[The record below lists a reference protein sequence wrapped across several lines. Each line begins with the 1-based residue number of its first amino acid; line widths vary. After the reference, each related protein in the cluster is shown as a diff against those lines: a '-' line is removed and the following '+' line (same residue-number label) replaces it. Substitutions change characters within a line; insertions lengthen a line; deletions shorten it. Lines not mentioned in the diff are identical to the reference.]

1 NWSNGEVADDLERTL
16 RFWLDLGVDGFR
28 IDVAH
33 GLAKP
38 ETLEDLPEGVEIAQL
53 VVDERDARWDRP
65 GVHDVHRRIRR
76 VVDEY
81 PRAHCRCSW
90 SSWRCRG
97 SRLSTPAPSW
107 ACRATSGSPATGSP
121 TPPGSAR
128 ATPSSAATTAACRCR
143 GRARRPRTASR
154 PPRTRGCRSH

>member
-1 NWSNGEVADDLERTL
+1 L

-81 PRAHCRCSW
+81 PGAATFGEQWVGPVVRYAPYGRPIRMYCLAHFAVTGVPFEPAVIRDAVETTLEA
-90 SSWRCRG
+90 
-97 SRLSTPAPSW
+97 SRIADATATWALSNHDVVREVTRYSNGPIG
-107 ACRATSGSPATGSP
+107 T
-121 TPPGSAR
+121 AR
-128 ATPSSAATTAACRCR
+128 A
-143 GRARRPRTASR
+143 RA
-154 PPRTRGCRSH
+154 